1 MMRRE
6 TEQAESGF
14 TLIELI
20 VASALTILVLVAVGG
35 LLISSNKAQAGTKAA
50 TASATL
56 GQLVSRSVT
65 QGVANATAVT
75 VTTDSVSGAQLLQ
88 ARVYSMTAASDP
100 TQASASVGCA
110 AWYYNPAGGGAIYVK
125 KVFPAAAIT
134 MPTGTPDSTWELIG
148 SGLGANVS
156 AAQAST
162 VFATPNGTRVDL
174 KFDVVNG
181 SQKAVH
187 METTVH
193 IPNTTPVSAP
203 CF

>member
-1 MMRRE
+1 MRRRD
-6 TEQAESGF
+6 AEKADEGF

-20 VASALTILVLVAVGG
+20 VAAALTVLVLIAVSG
-35 LLISSNKAQAGTKAA
+35 LLISANKAQTSTRAA

-56 GQLVSRSVT
+56 GQLVARSVT

-75 VTTDSVSGAQLLQ
+75 VTTDPVSGAQLLQ

-100 TQASASVGCA
+100 TQTNASIGCS
-110 AWYYNPAGGGAIYVK
+110 AWYFNPAGGGSIYIKTVL
-125 KVFPAAAIT
+125 PAAAIA
-134 MPTGTPDSTWELIG
+134 MPAGTPDSSWEIIG
-148 SGLGANVS
+148 SGLGANVA
-156 AAQAST
+156 AAQSST

-181 SQKAVH
+181 SQKPVH
-187 METTVH
+187 IETTVH
-193 IPNTTPVSAP
+193 IANTTPVSSP